1 MSADGQIGDSH
12 RTASVVM
19 GYRETCQGRS
29 LVSNG
34 ESGIV
39 TNDVPYV
46 RRNLPKHRV
55 GKLGSDGLC
64 VGCEP
69 LLYMDNFE
77 RSFEGG
83 SGIWVSF
90 RS

>member
-19 GYRETCQGRS
+19 GYRETYQGER

-46 RRNLPKHRV
+46 RRNSPKHWAS
-55 GKLGSDGLC
+55 KLVLSDGLC

-69 LLYMDNFE
+69 LLCRYNF
-77 RSFEGG
+77 
-83 SGIWVSF
+83 
-90 RS
+90 